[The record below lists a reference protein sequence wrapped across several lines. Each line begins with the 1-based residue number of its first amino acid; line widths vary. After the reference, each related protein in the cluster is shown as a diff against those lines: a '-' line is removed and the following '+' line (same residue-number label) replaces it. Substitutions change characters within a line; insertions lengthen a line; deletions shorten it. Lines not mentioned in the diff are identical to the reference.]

1 MNHYFFVIDVFKN
14 SFSPTYVNEKKYFL
28 SLIIF
33 RHRRFFFLIQV
44 NGLFECTPEML
55 DTLSNRIDYLEKIC
69 QKVEASKKRTSPHPK
84 HISSPSPQQQE
95 TSQMLNDDSQPAVAP
110 DSTSLAERHSGS
122 DAGDNKDT
130 ELRKQ
135 TAADD
140 SAEKKFSLSSL
151 LGRKMSASN
160 QQQQQTLISIDPA
173 TLESLKSIL
182 NVRNQLKS
190 ATLDLMDR
198 VKKAEEG
205 VLTNLK

>member
-1 MNHYFFVIDVFKN
+1 MSIVIICSSSTIYTLF
-14 SFSPTYVNEKKYFL
+14 E
-28 SLIIF
+28 
-33 RHRRFFFLIQV
+33 QV
-44 NGLFECTPEML
+44 NGLFECTPDML
-55 DTLSNRIDYLEKIC
+55 DTLSNRVDYLEKIC
-69 QKVEASKKRTSPHPK
+69 QKVEASKKRSSSRPK
-84 HISSPSPQQQE
+84 PLSFPSPSQQQQQQQL
-95 TSQMLNDDSQPAVAP
+95 SQILKDDLQPMVTAP
-110 DSTSLAERHSGS
+110 SLERHSGG
-122 DAGDNKDT
+122 DGGDNKEMD
-130 ELRKQ
+130 LKKQ

-151 LGRKMSASN
+151 LDKKLSPSA
-160 QQQQQTLISIDPA
+160 QHQQTLISIDPA

>member
-1 MNHYFFVIDVFKN
+1 M
-14 SFSPTYVNEKKYFL
+14 
-28 SLIIF
+28 
-33 RHRRFFFLIQV
+33 
-44 NGLFECTPEML
+44 FECTPEML

-69 QKVEASKKRTSPHPK
+69 QKVEASKKRSSHRRPK
-84 HISSPSPQQQE
+84 PLPSPSPQQPE
-95 TSQMLNDDSQPAVAP
+95 TSQIISNDDSQPAVATTP
-110 DSTSLAERHSGS
+110 FERHSGE
-122 DAGDNKDT
+122 DVGDNKDT
-130 ELRKQ
+130 ELKKQ

-140 SAEKKFSLSSL
+140 GAEKKFSLSSL
-151 LGRKMSASN
+151 LGKKTSPLKQ
-160 QQQQQTLISIDPA
+160 QQQQQTLISLDPA

>member
-1 MNHYFFVIDVFKN
+1 M
-14 SFSPTYVNEKKYFL
+14 
-28 SLIIF
+28 
-33 RHRRFFFLIQV
+33 
-44 NGLFECTPEML
+44 FECTPEML

-69 QKVEASKKRTSPHPK
+69 QKVEASKKRSSHRPK
-84 HISSPSPQQQE
+84 PLSSPSPQPPE
-95 TSQMLNDDSQPAVAP
+95 TSQMISNDDSQPAATATV
-110 DSTSLAERHSGS
+110 LERHSGG

-130 ELRKQ
+130 ELKKQ

-151 LGRKMSASN
+151 LGKKTSPSS

-182 NVRNQLKS
+182 SVRNQLKS

-205 VLTNLK
+205 VLNNLK